1 MANNDDE
8 YVSLSEH
15 ESSRNTT
22 DSPTVWIALKFVFT
36 GNLASAHRLT
46 FCRPIRN
53 AVCCESQGLTADGFF
68 PLDNTDTKTI
78 SVFRLRLY

>member
-1 MANNDDE
+1 MSNNDDE
-8 YVSLSEH
+8 YISSSEH

-22 DSPTVWIALKFVFT
+22 DSPTVWIALKFVST

-46 FCRPIRN
+46 FCRQSGMLFAAN
-53 AVCCESQGLTADGFF
+53 LKGLTADGIS

-78 SVFRLRLY
+78 SVFRFRLY